1 MPSRK
6 NESKQRKPMKKL
18 PSVNQPN
25 RESGTDLCTEKHSA
39 TVDQRGL
46 ILAAM
51 AISGRTKTE
60 LVN

>member
-1 MPSRK
+1 
-6 NESKQRKPMKKL
+6 MKKL